1 MAQAAR
7 YGLRRDQGAYGTL
20 NPDWECFIQARKGD
34 EAAWRLLVKRHQRRL
49 AALAL
54 LITGSAAS
62 VDDIV
67 QETFVRAFGARIR
80 NQRGSVSGFLG
91 TIAYRLA
98 VKESKRLQ
106 RNVSLDSQN
115 LPAIGGNP
123 LEIIL
128 DEERDRF
135 VAKSIRA
142 LDNGHRDVLVLHY
155 YGDKSYEEIAEL
167 LQIPLGTVK
176 SRMFYAVKSCRETLR
191 QKGIL

>member
-1 MAQAAR
+1 M
-7 YGLRRDQGAYGTL
+7 
-20 NPDWECFIQARKGD
+20 
-34 EAAWRLLVKRHQRRL
+34 VKRYQQRL
-49 AALAL
+49 AALSL

-67 QETFVRAFGARIR
+67 QETFVRAFRAKIR
-80 NQRGSVSGFLG
+80 DQSGSVSGFLG

-106 RNVSLDSQN
+106 RDMSIDTRDF
-115 LPAIGGNP
+115 PAVDGNP
-123 LEIIL
+123 LESIL
-128 DEERDRF
+128 NEERDRF
-135 VAKSIRA
+135 VAESIRA
-142 LDNGHRDVLVLHY
+142 LDNGHRDVIVLHY

-176 SRMFYAVKSCRETLR
+176 SRMFYAMKSCRETLR

>member
-1 MAQAAR
+1 M
-7 YGLRRDQGAYGTL
+7 
-20 NPDWECFIQARKGD
+20 
-34 EAAWRLLVKRHQRRL
+34 LVKRYQQRL

-62 VDDIV
+62 ADDIV
-67 QETFVRAFGARIR
+67 QETFVRAYDARIR
-80 NQRGSVSGFLG
+80 NRSGSVSGFLG

-106 RNVSLDSQN
+106 RNVSLDVHDM
-115 LPAIGGNP
+115 PATGSNP
-123 LEIIL
+123 LANIL
-128 DEERDRF
+128 HEERDRF
-135 VAKSIRA
+135 VAESIHA
-142 LDNGHRDVLVLHY
+142 LDDGHRDVLVLHY

-176 SRMFYAVKSCRETLR
+176 SRMFYAVKSCRKILR